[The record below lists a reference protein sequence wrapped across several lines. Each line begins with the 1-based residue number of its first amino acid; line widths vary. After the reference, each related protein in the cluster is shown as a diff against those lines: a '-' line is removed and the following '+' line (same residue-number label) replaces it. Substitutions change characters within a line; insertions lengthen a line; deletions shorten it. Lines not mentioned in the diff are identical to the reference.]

1 MAKKYHC
8 EPGILNLIPI
18 ENSTDLLLHR
28 IYLLEQVQFE
38 NPLLVTNSGKKNFI
52 EQQSTCLMLQ
62 EWAENFNLQ
71 NLFPMYCSR
80 FLKNMLTHMF
90 ITNIKSSLPCT
101 FTVRSTTPTHPRLN
115 V

>member
-38 NPLLVTNSGKKNFI
+38 NPLLVTNSGKK
-52 EQQSTCLMLQ
+52 TL
-62 EWAENFNLQ
+62 
-71 NLFPMYCSR
+71 
-80 FLKNMLTHMF
+80 
-90 ITNIKSSLPCT
+90 
-101 FTVRSTTPTHPRLN
+101 LN
-115 V
+115 NKAHA